1 MVPTAGLGAYSASKA
16 GVEALGR
23 SLRVELRTHGVGVG
37 VAYYLF
43 LNTPMVAASDDS
55 PIFARTKSRLPAPL
69 AKTWPLEPAVART
82 VRGIERRSRAV
93 AYPPF
98 LRGMMAARGLLD
110 NPLLDRVAGRRDAL
124 DGAGVL
130 GGGRARGRGGGRARR
145 GRTVIP
151 GYAIVREVGRG
162 GMGVVYEAV
171 EEALGRTVALK
182 VVAPERVREEGF
194 RERFVAESRMAASLD
209 HPNVLPVFGAGETA
223 DGMLWLSMRL
233 VTGADLR
240 SLAPLPATRAA
251 AIVAQVGA
259 ALDAAHERRLVHRD
273 VKPANVLVTASDH
286 AYLTDFGLVKALD
299 HGTTSRAPA
308 RSSGRST
315 TSRPNASAA
324 RATAPPP
331 TCTRSAACST
341 SR

>member
-1 MVPTAGLGAYSASKA
+1 
-16 GVEALGR
+16 
-23 SLRVELRTHGVGVG
+23 
-37 VAYYLF
+37 
-43 LNTPMVAASDDS
+43 
-55 PIFARTKSRLPAPL
+55 
-69 AKTWPLEPAVART
+69 
-82 VRGIERRSRAV
+82 
-93 AYPPF
+93 
-98 LRGMMAARGLLD
+98 
-110 NPLLDRVAGRRDAL
+110 
-124 DGAGVL
+124 
-130 GGGRARGRGGGRARR
+130 
-145 GRTVIP
+145 
-151 GYAIVREVGRG
+151 
-162 GMGVVYEAV
+162 
-171 EEALGRTVALK
+171 
-182 VVAPERVREEGF
+182 
-194 RERFVAESRMAASLD
+194 MAASLD

-286 AYLTDFGLVKALD
+286 AYLTDFGLGEGARPRQR
-299 HGTTSRAPA
+299 TSRAPA

-331 TCTRSAACST
+331 TCTRSAACCT